1 MSKRVLVTGGA
12 GFIGSFIVDKL
23 VEQGNDVTIFDNIE
37 PQVHPNGKIP
47 TYLNKKANFIKGDM
61 KDYNAV
67 KEMIK
72 DAEIILH
79 KAAMVGVGQSMYQIK
94 RYVEANTL
102 GTANLLNALISTEH
116 NVKKLIVA
124 SSMSTYGEGSYKCGN
139 CGSVEPQLRPEEQMA
154 KQDWELHCPKCGKTL
169 KPMATKE
176 SKKQEVNSIYAITKK
191 DQEDMVLNI
200 GRSYGIPSVALRYFN
215 VYGPRQSL
223 SNPYTGVVAI
233 FMSRLKNNNKPI
245 VYEDGNQTR
254 DFISIHDIVES
265 NLLAMNQKAADYEVF
280 NVGTG
285 KAISIKQ
292 IAETL
297 AKLLDMDIKPEI
309 TNKFRRGDVR
319 HCFSDISKIKS
330 KLGFEPKVSF
340 EQGLKELIEWSA
352 NVKAEEKFEQA
363 ADELKKRK
371 LI

>member
-1 MSKRVLVTGGA
+1 
-12 GFIGSFIVDKL
+12 
-23 VEQGNDVTIFDNIE
+23 
-37 PQVHPNGKIP
+37 
-47 TYLNKKANFIKGDM
+47 
-61 KDYNAV
+61 
-67 KEMIK
+67 
-72 DAEIILH
+72 
-79 KAAMVGVGQSMYQIK
+79 
-94 RYVEANTL
+94 
-102 GTANLLNALISTEH
+102 
-116 NVKKLIVA
+116 
-124 SSMSTYGEGSYKCGN
+124 
-139 CGSVEPQLRPEEQMA
+139 
-154 KQDWELHCPKCGKTL
+154 
-169 KPMATKE
+169 
-176 SKKQEVNSIYAITKK
+176 
-191 DQEDMVLNI
+191 
-200 GRSYGIPSVALRYFN
+200 
-215 VYGPRQSL
+215 
-223 SNPYTGVVAI
+223 
-233 FMSRLKNNNKPI
+233 MSRLKNNNKPI

-352 NVKAEEKFEQA
+352 NVKAEDKFEQA